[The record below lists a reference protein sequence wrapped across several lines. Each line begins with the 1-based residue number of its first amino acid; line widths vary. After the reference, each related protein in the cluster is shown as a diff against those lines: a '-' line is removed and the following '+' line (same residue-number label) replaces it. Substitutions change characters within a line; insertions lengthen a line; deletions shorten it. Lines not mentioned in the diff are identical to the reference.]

1 MSGYEYL
8 KSFGAVGDGVTDDGP
23 ALQSALNACKISKRP
38 LYVDVG
44 TYLINTTVYIS
55 NFVGIT
61 ITGFGESS
69 VLRRTIS
76 GSIIN
81 LTSCSRGSISF
92 IRFEG
97 DGASDTNLLLIDGNG
112 TGVLSISNNQFV
124 ASGGRGLLIL
134 GSSSG
139 QLSSV
144 KILDNLFLSCAIKSG
159 QAVPGIPQMEAV
171 YCHDSEFS
179 GNQFGVLDLNHK
191 PVAGAVLTD
200 CRAGNYTNN
209 YHWSNVN
216 GALFSSCSYVSFV
229 GNRWETNDQSGLI
242 CSDMDYVN
250 FVGNRIH
257 TNSQLSS
264 GVYDGMSMS
273 NCRHWALSANTFF
286 DWTVGASM
294 RYDIKMDSNCNNNAI
309 VGNIF
314 GGYSVG
320 SISIGGTGNII
331 SSNVG

>member
-23 ALQSALNACKISKRP
+23 ALQSALDACKLTNRP
-38 LYVDVG
+38 LYIDVG
-44 TYLINTTVYIS
+44 TYLINTTVYVS

-61 ITGFGESS
+61 ITGFGNSS
-69 VLRRTIS
+69 VLRRTTS

-81 LTSCSRGSISF
+81 LTGCSRGSISF

-97 DGASDTNLLLIDGNG
+97 DGISDTNLLMIDGSG

-134 GSSSG
+134 GTSTAQFSS
-139 QLSSV
+139 L
-144 KILDNLFLSCAIKSG
+144 KISDNLFLSCAIKSG
-159 QAVPGIPQMEAV
+159 HAVPGVPQMEAV

-179 GNQFGVLDLNHK
+179 GNQFGTLDLSNK
-191 PVAGAVLTD
+191 PMAGAVLTN

-209 YHWSNVN
+209 YHWSNVS
-216 GALFSSCSYVSFV
+216 GALFTSCSYVSFV
-229 GNRWETNDQSGLI
+229 GNRWETNDQSGLV

-250 FVGNRIH
+250 FVSNRVH
-257 TNSQLSS
+257 SNSQLSS
-264 GVYDGMSMS
+264 GSYDGMTMN
-273 NCRHWALSANTFF
+273 NCRHWSVCANTFF
-286 DWTVGASM
+286 DWTAGVFM
-294 RYDIKMDSNCNNNAI
+294 RYDINMSSSCNNNTI
-309 VGNIF
+309 VANVF
-314 GGYSVG
+314 GGYSAG
-320 SISIGGTGNII
+320 SINIGGTGNII